1 MLVTDLL
8 NVSTDFAVVTLVSE
22 DTLEDFNEVSLVIDD
37 TKHSQKKV
45 GTFLGGGNSR
55 KILVRLMLLPNA
67 VAAVATDANAIAD
80 AVAFDVAADANSD
93 AYTDAD
99 IDADSDAATA

>member
-1 MLVTDLL
+1 M
-8 NVSTDFAVVTLVSE
+8 
-22 DTLEDFNEVSLVIDD
+22 SLVIDD

-45 GTFLGGGNSR
+45 GTFFGGNSR

-67 VAAVATDANAIAD
+67 VAAVATDANANAD

-99 IDADSDAATA
+99 IDADSDAAAA

>member
-1 MLVTDLL
+1 M
-8 NVSTDFAVVTLVSE
+8 
-22 DTLEDFNEVSLVIDD
+22 SLVIDD

-45 GTFLGGGNSR
+45 GTFFGGWGKFQKNTSETD
-55 KILVRLMLLPNA
+55 A

-80 AVAFDVAADANSD
+80 AVAFDAAADANSD

-99 IDADSDAATA
+99 IDAYFDAAAA

>member
-22 DTLEDFNEVSLVIDD
+22 DTLEDFTEVSLVIDD

-45 GTFLGGGNSR
+45 GTFFGGGGNSR
-55 KILVRLMLLPNA
+55 KILLRLMLLPNA
-67 VAAVATDANAIAD
+67 VATVANAIAD
-80 AVAFDVAADANSD
+80 SVAFDVAADA
-93 AYTDAD
+93 
-99 IDADSDAATA
+99 

>member
-22 DTLEDFNEVSLVIDD
+22 DTLEDFTEVSLVIDN

-45 GTFLGGGNSR
+45 GTFFWGGNSR
-55 KILVRLMLLPNA
+55 KILVRRMLLPNA
-67 VAAVATDANAIAD
+67 VATVANAIAV
-80 AVAFDVAADANSD
+80 AVAFDVLLML
-93 AYTDAD
+93 
-99 IDADSDAATA
+99 ILILILMLILMPILMLLLLL